1 MQTVTV
7 VWFAVGCVVG
17 AVVVWLYVGR
27 ISQRLREQLAA
38 RNAQFDEWERTRA
51 GLQDLVADLS
61 RRVEVKEIELREEQ
75 KSGKASGEQL
85 ASARAELQAAKE
97 KIELLTDSE
106 NRLSA
111 TFAALS
117 RRALAENSGQFLDLA
132 KTSFATEQEKARGEL
147 KSKQDAFLDLIKP
160 VSGTMDE
167 LKNRV
172 EQLSQDK
179 DRLATEAKNLSSA
192 LRKADV
198 RGRWGELH
206 LQRVAELAGMRDR
219 CDFSLQQTFRS
230 EEDRRKRPDMVVNLP
245 LGRYVVVDS
254 KAVMDAYIS
263 ACECADPVQAAIFHA
278 KHAELVRDKIDE
290 LAKIDYARVL
300 EKKGK
305 NVADMVVCFI
315 PGEAFFAAAVSQD
328 PTLLEY
334 AARKRVFLA
343 SPTILITLLRA
354 IALGWRD
361 HELSANA
368 EHISRLGKELYSRLG
383 TMKSHFDSLGKSIR
397 GSVEHYNE
405 MVASLNSRVFPQARQ
420 FRELNS
426 VEAGA
431 KEIGEGTFIEGD
443 VRPTDGSDW
452 EQPMLIAASGED
464 QES

>member
-1 MQTVTV
+1 MI
-7 VWFAVGCVVG
+7 FIAGCALG
-17 AVVVWLYVGR
+17 AAIGWLLADRRAQDV
-27 ISQRLREQLAA
+27 REQLAA
-38 RNAQFDEWERTRA
+38 KSAQLGEREKEQAR
-51 GLQDLVADLS
+51 LQEVVDSLQERLDAKDG
-61 RRVEVKEIELREEQ
+61 EVKEEQ
-75 KSGKASGEQL
+75 KGSRAAGEEL
-85 ASARAELQAAKE
+85 AGVRAALQAAEE
-97 KIELLTDSE
+97 KIQLLTDAE
-106 NRLSA
+106 NRLNEA
-111 TFAALS
+111 FAALS

-132 KTSFATEQEKARGEL
+132 KTSFETEQEKARGEL
-147 KSKQDAFLDLIKP
+147 KSKHDAFLELIRP

-179 DRLATEAKNLSSA
+179 DRLATEARNLSNA
-192 LRKADV
+192 LRRADV

-263 ACECADPVQAAIFHA
+263 ACECTDPVQAAVFQA
-278 KHAELVRDKIDE
+278 KHAELVKEKIDE
-290 LAKIDYARVL
+290 LAKIDYATVL
-300 EKKGK
+300 EKSGK
-305 NVADMVVCFI
+305 NVADMVICFI
-315 PGEAFFAAAVSQD
+315 PGEAFFAAAISQD

-383 TMKSHFDSLGKSIR
+383 TMKSHFDNLGDSVR
-397 GSVEHYNE
+397 RSVEHYNK
-405 MVASLNSRVFPQARQ
+405 MVASLNTRVFPQARQ

-443 VRPTDGSDW
+443 VHPTDSSDW
-452 EQPMLIAASGED
+452 EQPMLIAASVED